1 MDCLLFGDGY
11 NVGTMKVICEQKKF
25 LEALEIVGRAV
36 SSSNTLPV
44 LNNILI
50 KAEGKNLFFSATNL
64 EIAVRYFF
72 ECEIRNEGTLT
83 VPAKLLMSY
92 VSLLPNEKIEISAT
106 EGLSFSIKAVKS
118 QTRMKGIH
126 ADEFPVIPL
135 IERSGNLSLP
145 VKDLNTAIQQVA
157 FSASQ
162 NSSRP
167 VLSGVLLGIDRKTL
181 KLVATDSYRLSEK
194 KLQLVKEQDEKVE
207 CIIPVKT
214 MQELGKLLSKT
225 TAQEIFVDI
234 TKNQILFRIG
244 DIEFTSRLI
253 EGRFP
258 DYERIIPKESKSKA
272 EVDVQDLLLNVRRV
286 SLFARESNNSIKVS
300 LTNDGKLTIST
311 DETKVGEDRA
321 EVDISLT
328 GENNKTALNAEY
340 LLDVLTTIGSQKIFL
355 EMSDKLSPVVI
366 KPCNDDS
373 YVYIIMPL
381 KV

>member
-1 MDCLLFGDGY
+1 
-11 NVGTMKVICEQKKF
+11 MKVLCEQKKF
-25 LEALEIVGRAV
+25 LDALDIVGRAI

-72 ECEIRNEGTLT
+72 ECEVRNEGSIT

-92 VSLLPNEKIEISAT
+92 VSLLPNEKLEISAT
-106 EGLSFSIKAVKS
+106 EGLNFTVKADKS
-118 QTRMKGIH
+118 QTKMKGIH
-126 ADEFPVIPL
+126 ADEFPVIPQVDKGSDL
-135 IERSGNLSLP
+135 VLP
-145 VKDLNTAIQQVA
+145 VKDLNLAIQQVA
-157 FSASQ
+157 FAASQ

-167 VLSGVLLGIDRKTL
+167 VLSGVLMVVDKKTL
-181 KLVATDSYRLSEK
+181 KMVATDSYRLAEK
-194 KLQLVKEQDEKVE
+194 KIELVKGRDELVE

-214 MQELGKLLSKT
+214 VQELGKLLSKA
-225 TAQEIFVDI
+225 TAQEVFVDI

-258 DYERIIPKESKSKA
+258 DYERIIPKDSKSKA
-272 EVDVQDLLLNVRRV
+272 EVDTQELQLNMKRV
-286 SLFARESNNSIKVS
+286 SLFARESNNSVKVS
-300 LTNDGKLTIST
+300 VTNDGKLTIST

-321 EVDISLT
+321 EVDIVLT

-340 LLDVLTTIGSQKIFL
+340 LLDVLAAIGASRIFI
-355 EMSDKLSPVVI
+355 EMNDKLSPVVI
-366 KPCNDDS
+366 KPCKDDN

>member
-1 MDCLLFGDGY
+1 MFYSVRCGY
-11 NVGTMKVICEQKKF
+11 NDFDMKVICEQKIF
-25 LEALEIVGRAV
+25 LDALDIVGRAV

-50 KAEGKNLFFSATNL
+50 KAEGKSLFFSATNL

-72 ECEIRNEGTLT
+72 ECEVRNEGTIT

-92 VSLLPNEKIEISAT
+92 VSLLPNEKLEISAT
-106 EGLSFSIKAVKS
+106 EGLHFTVKALKS
-118 QTRMKGIH
+118 QTKMKGIH
-126 ADEFPVIPL
+126 SDEFPVIPKVDKGSEL
-135 IERSGNLSLP
+135 VLP
-145 VKDLNTAIQQVA
+145 VKDLNLAIQQVA
-157 FSASQ
+157 FAASQ

-167 VLSGVLLGIDRKTL
+167 VLSGVLMVVDKKTL
-181 KLVATDSYRLSEK
+181 KMVATDSYRLAERKVDLK
-194 KLQLVKEQDEKVE
+194 KGREDVLE

-214 MQELGKLLSKT
+214 VQELGKLLSKT
-225 TAQEIFVDI
+225 QAAEVYIDI

-272 EVDVQDLLLNVRRV
+272 EVDTSELQLNMRRV
-286 SLFARESNNSIKVS
+286 SLFAKESNNSVKISV
-300 LTNDGKLTIST
+300 TNDGKLTIST

-321 EVDISLT
+321 EVDIVLT

-340 LLDVLTTIGSQKIFL
+340 LLDVLAAIGAPKIYI
-355 EMSDKLSPVVI
+355 EMNDKLSPIVI
-366 KPCNDDS
+366 KPCKDDN